1 MRDQTTTTAVPTPAP
16 AVDPVVATA
25 ADTAV
30 VKLDK
35 YPEHLD
41 YKDLETLA
49 RFMNSQG
56 NIQGRKRTN
65 FNTQRQKALK
75 GAIKRARH
83 MALLPFVG

>member
-1 MRDQTTTTAVPTPAP
+1 MPDHNLTAEVAAAESSAVPKPA
-16 AVDPVVATA
+16 
-25 ADTAV
+25 
-30 VKLDK
+30 K

-41 YKDLETLA
+41 YKDMETLA

-75 GAIKRARH
+75 LAIKRARH
-83 MALLPFVG
+83 MAFLPFVG

>member
-1 MRDQTTTTAVPTPAP
+1 MPEQANPAEVAAAESSAAP
-16 AVDPVVATA
+16 KPV
-25 ADTAV
+25 
-30 VKLDK
+30 K

-75 GAIKRARH
+75 LAIKRARH

>member
-1 MRDQTTTTAVPTPAP
+1 MPEQHASPEVAAAESSAAP
-16 AVDPVVATA
+16 
-25 ADTAV
+25 
-30 VKLDK
+30 KLAK

-75 GAIKRARH
+75 LAIKRARH